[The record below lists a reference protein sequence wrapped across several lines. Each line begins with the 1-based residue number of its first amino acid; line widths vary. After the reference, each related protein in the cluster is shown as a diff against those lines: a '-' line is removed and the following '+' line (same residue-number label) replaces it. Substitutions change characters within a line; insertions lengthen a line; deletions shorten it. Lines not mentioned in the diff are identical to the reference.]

1 MHAFLPLKKQ
11 IRKTITTF
19 HKRRP
24 RLKDWLFF
32 LLATNFCLFLLLFFL
47 VFLIHTQ
54 KLAKI
59 PGVSENVR
67 FSYFQKRPD
76 LLSSSK
82 ALVIYDAT
90 HKDILLSKNEDIRF
104 SPASTA
110 KIMASLVALSH
121 YSDNRVL
128 TYPAPLVGTDS
139 SRMGLYT
146 GEQISVKNL
155 LYGMMLPSGNDAA
168 KLIALNFPGGEEAF
182 VKKMNEKAQ
191 EIGMKNTYFV
201 DPAGYADENYS
212 TAYDLA
218 LLGSHALQNPKLS
231 EIVKTK
237 EIVVYDTSGAISHRL
252 TNLNELLSIKGVN
265 GIKTGF
271 TNEAEGVL
279 VSSFLHD
286 NTQYVIVVLRSQ
298 DRFSD
303 TRELISGIIEDLRNE
318 TYAL

>member
-1 MHAFLPLKKQ
+1 LKKQ
-11 IRKTITTF
+11 INKITTGF
-19 HKRRP
+19 HKRKP
-24 RLKDWLFF
+24 TPLQWLAF
-32 LLATNFCLFLLLFFL
+32 LLAVNFCLFLLLFFL
-47 VFLIHTQ
+47 GFLVNTQ

-90 HKDILLSKNEDIRF
+90 HNDLLLSKNEDLRF

-110 KIMASLVALSH
+110 KIMASLIALSQ
-121 YSDNRVL
+121 YSESDVL
-128 TYPAPLVGTDS
+128 TYSAPLVGVDS

-168 KLIALNFPGGEEAF
+168 KLIAVNFPGGEEEF

-218 LLGSHALQNPKLS
+218 LLGSYALQNPTLS

-237 EIVVYDTSGAISHRL
+237 ELVVYDTSGTIPHKL

-279 VSSFLHD
+279 VSSFLYD
-286 NTQYVIVVLRSQ
+286 GTQYVMVVLRSQ

-303 TRELISGIIEDLRNE
+303 TRELISGIIEDLKRE